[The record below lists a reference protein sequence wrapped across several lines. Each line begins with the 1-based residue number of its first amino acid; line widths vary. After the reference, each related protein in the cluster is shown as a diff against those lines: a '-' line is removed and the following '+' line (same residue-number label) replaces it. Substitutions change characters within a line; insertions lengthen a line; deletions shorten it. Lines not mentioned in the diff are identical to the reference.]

1 MCRRFRARQQAKP
14 WSTQS
19 VPKEEVQESLH
30 RYASLSQDQGV
41 TGCDLGAAAPSGCG
55 RFVGSPQ
62 AEPV

>member
-1 MCRRFRARQQAKP
+1 MQAV
-14 WSTQS
+14 QS
-19 VPKEEVQESLH
+19 PAAGQTVVDSVVPKEEVQESLH